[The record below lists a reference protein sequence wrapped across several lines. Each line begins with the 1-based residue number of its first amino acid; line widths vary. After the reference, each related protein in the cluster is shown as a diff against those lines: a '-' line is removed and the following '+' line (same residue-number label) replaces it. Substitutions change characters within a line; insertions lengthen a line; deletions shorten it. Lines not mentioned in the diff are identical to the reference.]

1 MEKFRLVRPHE
12 GLEKQALEYAKEFLA
27 HGKTDHI
34 DGGGGLDRYLDDYG
48 GWLNK
53 LAADRQ
59 RVSDEERV
67 RAETFFLMK
76 SDAQTGRL
84 WRNNNE
90 QLVGMINIRLELNEA
105 LWQFGG
111 HIGYGIRPSARNKG
125 YNKINLYLALN
136 FCMLN
141 GLSAVLLECD
151 KHNIGS
157 AKTMKALGGKL
168 VSTHPLKPEPG
179 ETIRERY
186 FIDVAR
192 AVADYAPDYAPMVAG
207 STD

>member
-1 MEKFRLVRPHE
+1 MEKFRLIRPHE
-12 GLEKQALEYAKEFLA
+12 GLEGQVLAYAEEFLA
-27 HGKTDHI
+27 HDKTDHI
-34 DGGGGLDRYLDDYG
+34 AGGGGLDRYLNDYG

-67 RAETFFLMK
+67 RAETFCLMK
-76 SDAQTGRL
+76 SDAQAGHL
-84 WRNNNE
+84 LRNDE
-90 QLVGMINIRLELNEA
+90 QIVGMINIRLELNEA

-111 HIGYGIRPSARNKG
+111 HIGYGIRPSERHKG
-125 YNKINLYLALN
+125 YNKMNLYLALN
-136 FCMLN
+136 FCMMNELE
-141 GLSAVLLECD
+141 AVLLDCD

-168 VSTHPLKPEPG
+168 VSRRPLDPKPG
-179 ETIRERY
+179 ETVKERY

-192 AVADYAPDYAPMVAG
+192 VVADYAPIYAPMVAG
-207 STD
+207 SMG